1 MPYMTEIIII
11 ILSYLLGAI
20 PFALIIGKLGYRVDV
35 REHGSGNLGTTNTFR
50 VLGKKAGILVLLG
63 DMGKGLVAA
72 LLPLLFGSEM
82 SLLLAG
88 IPAVIGHSYPIFAK
102 FKGGKSVATSGGVL
116 LAAFPWFFFVVVGTF
131 IVTLLISRMVSLSS
145 MAAAAVGLVTATTY
159 SLLTKDWLPL
169 IVIVPLALFII
180 IKHRTNWQR
189 IRTGKEPKVPLFQNK
204 HKS

>member
-1 MPYMTEIIII
+1 MPYVTEIIII

-145 MAAAAVGLVTATTY
+145 MAAAVVGLVTATAY
-159 SLLTKDWLPL
+159 SLVTKDWLPL

-189 IRTGKEPKVPLFQNK
+189 IRAGNEPKVPLFQNK

>member
-1 MPYMTEIIII
+1 MPYMTEILIV
-11 ILSYLLGAI
+11 ILSYLLGSI

-63 DMGKGLVAA
+63 DMGKGLIAA

-116 LAAFPWFFFVVVGTF
+116 LAAFPWFFVVVVGTF
-131 IVTLLISRMVSLSS
+131 IITLLISRMVSLSS
-145 MAAAAVGLVTATTY
+145 MAAAVVGLITATTY

-189 IRTGKEPKVPLFQNK
+189 IRAGEEPKVPLFQ
-204 HKS
+204 HKTK

>member
-1 MPYMTEIIII
+1 MPYLTEILIVLI
-11 ILSYLLGAI
+11 SYLLGSI
-20 PFALIIGKLGYRVDV
+20 PFALLIGKVGYRVDV

-50 VLGKKAGILVLLG
+50 VLGKKAGTLVLLG

-88 IPAVIGHSYPIFAK
+88 IPAIIGHSYPIFAK
-102 FKGGKSVATSGGVL
+102 FKGGKSVATSAGVL
-116 LAAFPWFFFVVVGTF
+116 LAAFPWFFVVVVGTF
-131 IVTLLISRMVSLSS
+131 LVTLFISKMVSLSS
-145 MAAAAVGLVTATTY
+145 MAAAAVGLVTVIIYGVLAR
-159 SLLTKDWLPL
+159 DWLPL

-189 IRTGKEPKVPLFQNK
+189 IRSGTEPKVPLFQK
-204 HKS
+204 RK

>member
-1 MPYMTEIIII
+1 MPYLNEVIIII
-11 ILSYLLGAI
+11 VSYLLGSI

-50 VLGKKAGILVLLG
+50 VHGKRAGILVLLG

-72 LLPLLFGSEM
+72 LLPLLLGSDM

-116 LAAFPWFFFVVVGTF
+116 LAAFPWFFLVVVATF
-131 IVTLLISRMVSLSS
+131 LFTLFVWRMVSLAS
-145 MAAAAVGLVTATTY
+145 MAASAVGLVTAISY
-159 SLLTKDWLPL
+159 SVLTQDWLPL
-169 IVIVPLALFII
+169 VVIVPLALFII
-180 IKHRTNWQR
+180 IKHRANWQR
-189 IRTGKEPKVPLFQNK
+189 IRNGSEPKVPLFRK
-204 HKS
+204 G

>member
-1 MPYMTEIIII
+1 MPYVTEILIIII
-11 ILSYLLGAI
+11 SYLLGSI
-20 PFALIIGKLGYRVDV
+20 PFALIIGKVGYRVDV

-63 DMGKGLVAA
+63 DMGKGLIAA

-116 LAAFPWFFFVVVGTF
+116 LAAFTWFFFVVVGTF
-131 IVTLLISRMVSLSS
+131 IITLLISKMVSLSS
-145 MAAAAVGLVTATTY
+145 MAAAAVGLITVTTY

-189 IRTGKEPKVPLFQNK
+189 IRSGKEPKVPLFQKKN
-204 HKS
+204 S

>member
-1 MPYMTEIIII
+1 MPYVTEILIIII
-11 ILSYLLGAI
+11 SYLLGSI
-20 PFALIIGKLGYRVDV
+20 PFALIIGKVGYRVDV

-50 VLGKKAGILVLLG
+50 VLGKKAGSLVLLG
-63 DMGKGLVAA
+63 DMGKGLIAA

-116 LAAFPWFFFVVVGTF
+116 LAAFTWFFFIVVGTF
-131 IVTLLISRMVSLSS
+131 IITLLISKMVSLSS
-145 MAAAAVGLVTATTY
+145 MAAAAVGLITVTTY

-189 IRTGKEPKVPLFQNK
+189 IRSGNEPKVPLFQKKN
-204 HKS
+204 S

>member
-11 ILSYLLGAI
+11 LISYLLGAI
-20 PFALIIGKLGYRVDV
+20 PFALIVGKLGYKVDV

-50 VLGKKAGILVLLG
+50 VLGKKAGTLVLLG

-88 IPAVIGHSYPIFAK
+88 IPAIIGHSYPVFAK
-102 FKGGKSVATSGGVL
+102 FKGGKSVATSAGVL
-116 LAAFPWFFFVVVGTF
+116 LAAFPWFFVVVVGTF
-131 IVTLLISRMVSLSS
+131 LLTLFVSKMVSLSS
-145 MAAAAVGLVTATTY
+145 MAAAAVGIVTVVTY
-159 SLLTKDWLPL
+159 GVIAKDWLPL

-189 IRTGKEPKVPLFQNK
+189 IRSGTEPKVPLFQK
-204 HKS
+204 RK

>member
-1 MPYMTEIIII
+1 MPYVTEIIII

-88 IPAVIGHSYPIFAK
+88 IPAVIGHSYPVFAK
-102 FKGGKSVATSGGVL
+102 LKGGKSVATSGGVL

-159 SLLTKDWLPL
+159 SVLTKDWLPL

-189 IRTGKEPKVPLFQNK
+189 IRVGKEPKVPLFQNK

>member
-11 ILSYLLGAI
+11 LISYLLGAI
-20 PFALIIGKLGYRVDV
+20 PFALIVGKLGYKIDV

-50 VLGKKAGILVLLG
+50 VLGKKAGTLVLLG

-88 IPAVIGHSYPIFAK
+88 IPAIIGHSYPVFAK
-102 FKGGKSVATSGGVL
+102 FKGGKSVATSAGVL
-116 LAAFPWFFFVVVGTF
+116 LAAFPWFFVVVVGTF
-131 IVTLLISRMVSLSS
+131 LVTLFVSKMVSLSS
-145 MAAAAVGLVTATTY
+145 MAAAAVGIVTVVTY
-159 SLLTKDWLPL
+159 GVIAKDWLPL

-189 IRTGKEPKVPLFQNK
+189 IRSGTEPKVPLFQK
-204 HKS
+204 RK

>member
-1 MPYMTEIIII
+1 MPYLNEFIIII
-11 ILSYLLGAI
+11 VSYLLGSI

-50 VLGKKAGILVLLG
+50 VLGKRAGILVLLG

-72 LLPLLFGSEM
+72 LLPLLLGSDM

-116 LAAFPWFFFVVVGTF
+116 LAAFPWFFLVVVATF
-131 IVTLLISRMVSLSS
+131 LFTLFVWRMVSLAS
-145 MAAAAVGLVTATTY
+145 MAASAVGLVTAISY
-159 SLLTKDWLPL
+159 SVLTQDWLPL
-169 IVIVPLALFII
+169 VVIVPLALFII
-180 IKHRTNWQR
+180 IKHRANWQR
-189 IRTGKEPKVPLFQNK
+189 IRNGSEPKVPLFRK
-204 HKS
+204 G

>member
-1 MPYMTEIIII
+1 MPYVNELIIV
-11 ILSYLLGAI
+11 ILSYLLGSI
-20 PFALIIGKLGYRVDV
+20 PFALIIGKVGYRVDV

-88 IPAVIGHSYPIFAK
+88 IPAVVGHSYPIFAK

-116 LAAFPWFFFVVVGTF
+116 LASFPWFFVVVVGTF

-159 SLLTKDWLPL
+159 SLLTEDWLPL

-180 IKHRTNWQR
+180 IKHRTNWER
-189 IRTGKEPKVPLFQNK
+189 IRAGKEPKVPLFQK
-204 HKS
+204 KSQ

>member
-1 MPYMTEIIII
+1 MPYMTEILIV
-11 ILSYLLGAI
+11 ILSYLLGSI

-63 DMGKGLVAA
+63 DIGKGLIAA

-116 LAAFPWFFFVVVGTF
+116 LAAFPWFFVVVVGTF
-131 IVTLLISRMVSLSS
+131 IITLLISRMVSLSS
-145 MAAAAVGLVTATTY
+145 MAAAVVGLITATTY

-189 IRTGKEPKVPLFQNK
+189 IRAGEEPKVPLFQNK
-204 HKS
+204 TK

>member
-1 MPYMTEIIII
+1 MTEILIV
-11 ILSYLLGAI
+11 ILSYLLGSI

-63 DMGKGLVAA
+63 DMGKGLIAA

-116 LAAFPWFFFVVVGTF
+116 LAAFPWFFVVVVGTF
-131 IVTLLISRMVSLSS
+131 IITLLISRMVSLSS
-145 MAAAAVGLVTATTY
+145 MAAAVVGLITATTY

-189 IRTGKEPKVPLFQNK
+189 IRAGEEPKVPLFQNK
-204 HKS
+204 TK

>member
-1 MPYMTEIIII
+1 MPYVTEIIII

-88 IPAVIGHSYPIFAK
+88 IPAVIGHSYPVFAK

-145 MAAAAVGLVTATTY
+145 MAAAAVGLVMATTY
-159 SLLTKDWLPL
+159 SVLTKDWLPL

-189 IRTGKEPKVPLFQNK
+189 IRAGKEPKVPLFQNK

>member
-1 MPYMTEIIII
+1 MPYVTEILIVII
-11 ILSYLLGAI
+11 SYLLGAI

-169 IVIVPLALFII
+169 IVIVPLALFIM
-180 IKHRTNWQR
+180 IKHRSNWQR
-189 IRTGKEPKVPLFQNK
+189 IRAGKEPKVPLFQK
-204 HKS
+204 KQ

>member
-1 MPYMTEIIII
+1 MPYVTEIIII

-88 IPAVIGHSYPIFAK
+88 IPAVIGHSYPVFAK

-159 SLLTKDWLPL
+159 SVLTKDWLPL
-169 IVIVPLALFII
+169 IVVVPLALFII

-189 IRTGKEPKVPLFQNK
+189 IRAGKEPKVPLFQNK